1 MTALLRVSRRVAS
14 ILTRCDLAILIALY
28 GLFVLTD
35 RLPLPGLLAI
45 CLLWIARWWTTRR
58 FARMTPMT
66 LPILSVLIMVPVT
79 LYASADWTLSLPK
92 IYGTVLSIAVF
103 YTVVNRVHTL
113 QGVWLVTFGLVLAS
127 SAVALLGLAGTDWS
141 QSKLFALPQLYER
154 LPRLIQGIPRSI
166 QGGFSANGV
175 GGTLIFFIPLL
186 VSLLCASPELPPPRF
201 LDDDWRLR
209 IWWRWHRPIVLLSL
223 LLAVLALVLT
233 KSRGSYVGL
242 AVGLW
247 ALAVWRDRRWLWL
260 IPGVALALVVITLT
274 GRVESLMELVL
285 RMDTVAG
292 NVSGTMQGRF
302 EVWQRA
308 LYMIQDFPYTGIGM
322 GTFDRVVHVL
332 YPLFLI
338 GPDAQVTHAHNELLQ
353 VAVDMGIPTLVAYV
367 ALLSAFAMAAWRA
380 YRTLPD
386 PGMRAVIVGLA
397 CGMLAHQVFGVT
409 DAFLLGTKPGVVMWV
424 FLGIVAGLYLHRHG
438 MTSEGRVSKEDGE
451 AGTVES
457 SIRSRIGDF
466 LLAFG
471 YWILFSLLAIAFV
484 GNRPTIGLAIAL
496 AGGLALGFFSLM
508 PLERR
513 TYRGRRQQQPRRT
526 R

>member
-58 FARMTPMT
+58 FAIMTPMT

-186 VSLLCASPELPPPRF
+186 VSLLCASPELPPP
-201 LDDDWRLR
+201 
-209 IWWRWHRPIVLLSL
+209 P
-223 LLAVLALVLT
+223 
-233 KSRGSYVGL
+233 
-242 AVGLW
+242 
-247 ALAVWRDRRWLWL
+247 
-260 IPGVALALVVITLT
+260 
-274 GRVESLMELVL
+274 
-285 RMDTVAG
+285 
-292 NVSGTMQGRF
+292 
-302 EVWQRA
+302 
-308 LYMIQDFPYTGIGM
+308 FP
-322 GTFDRVVHVL
+322 R
-332 YPLFLI
+332 
-338 GPDAQVTHAHNELLQ
+338 
-353 VAVDMGIPTLVAYV
+353 
-367 ALLSAFAMAAWRA
+367 
-380 YRTLPD
+380 
-386 PGMRAVIVGLA
+386 
-397 CGMLAHQVFGVT
+397 
-409 DAFLLGTKPGVVMWV
+409 
-424 FLGIVAGLYLHRHG
+424 
-438 MTSEGRVSKEDGE
+438 
-451 AGTVES
+451 
-457 SIRSRIGDF
+457 
-466 LLAFG
+466 
-471 YWILFSLLAIAFV
+471 
-484 GNRPTIGLAIAL
+484 
-496 AGGLALGFFSLM
+496 
-508 PLERR
+508 
-513 TYRGRRQQQPRRT
+513 
-526 R
+526 